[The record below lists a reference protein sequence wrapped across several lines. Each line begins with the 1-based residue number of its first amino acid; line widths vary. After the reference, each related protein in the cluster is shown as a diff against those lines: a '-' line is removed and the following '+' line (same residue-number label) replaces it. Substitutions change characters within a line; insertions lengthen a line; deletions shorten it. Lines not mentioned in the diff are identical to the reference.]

1 MGNMDSTKIFVNDDK
16 NSYLNFIKSK
26 EEKKSTELRI
36 NSLELQIRDLQTRIA
51 ALENNSNRG

>member
-1 MGNMDSTKIFVNDDK
+1 MDSTKIFVNDDK
-16 NSYLNFIKSK
+16 NSYLNLIKSK